1 MAKINKGDFTKISST
16 AFNAIQTNAGMLLN
30 KFNPADP
37 ASPADADIITATTGG
52 INVVCQAEYTDFG
65 EDIDNVPSNTKELKQ
80 LSNWTCTMSTTAL
93 ELSAEVIRFALG
105 AADVDSNDS
114 KIVPRRDLKDTDFAN
129 LWWVGETLDGGWVA
143 VKLINALSTDGFSLQ
158 TTKDGKGQISLT
170 ITGHVSIAAQN
181 VMPMEFYYSP
191 AA

>member
-1 MAKINKGDFTKISST
+1 MAEINKGDFNKISST

-30 KFNPADP
+30 KFNPANP
-37 ASPADADIITATTGG
+37 ATPADADIITATTGG

-105 AADVDSNDS
+105 AADVDSNNS
-114 KIVPRRDLKDTDFAN
+114 KIVPRRDLKDTDFAD
-129 LWWVGETLDGGWVA
+129 LWWVGETLDGSG
-143 VKLINALSTDGFSLQ
+143 
-158 TTKDGKGQISLT
+158 
-170 ITGHVSIAAQN
+170 
-181 VMPMEFYYSP
+181 P
-191 AA
+191 AAKVTDLIVKEQFSVFLNQHIHQSIFV

>member
-1 MAKINKGDFTKISST
+1 MATIDKGAFNKISST

-30 KFNPADP
+30 KFNPASP
-37 ASPADADIITATTGG
+37 ATPADADIITATTGG
-52 INVVCQAEYTDFG
+52 INIVCQAEYTDFG
-65 EDIDNVPSNTKELKQ
+65 EDIDNVPKNTKELKQ

-105 AADVDSNDS
+105 AADVDST
-114 KIVPRRDLKDTDFAN
+114 LKDTDFAD

-143 VKLINALSTDGFSLQ
+143 VRLINALSTDGFSLQ
-158 TTKDGKGQISLT
+158 TTKDGKGQISLA
-170 ITGHVSIAAQN
+170 ITGHISIATQD

-191 AA
+191 GA